1 MQITYSSLLDIY
13 KIQILIQ
20 SKLYAIVVACC
31 WHKKWSRQVS
41 HKIKLVLSLKEW
53 FSLKM
58 AELDLF
64 YYGFQSTDV
73 TRWCDV
79 GLVNSLA
86 SVLPGGPCHI

>member
-1 MQITYSSLLDIY
+1 MYTKYLV
-13 KIQILIQ
+13 QILIQ
-20 SKLYAIVVACC
+20 SQLYVIVVACC
-31 WHKKWSRQVS
+31 WYKKWSRQVS
-41 HKIKLVLSLKEW
+41 HEIKLLSLKEW

-58 AELDLF
+58 AELVYFL
-64 YYGFQSTDV
+64 YNGFQSTDV

>member
-1 MQITYSSLLDIY
+1 MLL
-13 KIQILIQ
+13 L
-20 SKLYAIVVACC
+20 LPVAGTKSGLDKF
-31 WHKKWSRQVS
+31 H
-41 HKIKLVLSLKEW
+41 LKEW

-64 YYGFQSTDV
+64 YNGFQSTDV

>member
-1 MQITYSSLLDIY
+1 MQITYSGLLDIY
-13 KIQILIQ
+13 KIQVLIQ
-20 SKLYAIVVACC
+20 SQLYAIVVACC

-64 YYGFQSTDV
+64 YIMDFNQPMLLGDV
-73 TRWCDV
+73 MLD
-79 GLVNSLA
+79 
-86 SVLPGGPCHI
+86 